1 LKTDVESVNVKLN
14 NEVLK
19 KINDIHKLI
28 PNPCP

>member
-14 NEVLK
+14 SEILE
-19 KINDIHKLI
+19 KINDVHRII